1 MFSLCAPSKT
11 RDAVTITL
19 ADIQTFLDTLK
30 PGLYVVGDAAYAISD
45 KIIVPFISS
54 QRYANSKDVFNYSIS
69 QIYIRINMALGLL
82 KKQMVNNIVTTPLLT
97 IQVSAD
103 LIYSCLSAQ
112 LCNYRGLQ
120 LRQYRRREYNGRRDY
135 TSNSS
140 SSPSV
145 WIYLNS

>member
-11 RDAVTITL
+11 GDAVTITL

-45 KIIVPFISS
+45 KIIVPFTGS

-82 KKQMVNNIVTTPLLT
+82 KKQMVNNILTTPLLT
-97 IQVSAD
+97 I
-103 LIYSCLSAQ
+103 
-112 LCNYRGLQ
+112 
-120 LRQYRRREYNGRRDY
+120 
-135 TSNSS
+135 
-140 SSPSV
+140 
-145 WIYLNS
+145 